1 MCRLSVYAAVST
13 LQLLL
18 HSPIASQICVRT
30 RLCCAL
36 GAAQE
41 PHHTPTGP
49 LAGRPEQWDIS
60 VSAPALNTD
69 KALSA
74 VSTKWIHC
82 SLLRWTG
89 FFFLFQA
96 MGSFM

>member
-1 MCRLSVYAAVST
+1 MYAVVST

-18 HSPIASQICVRT
+18 HSLIASQICVRT
-30 RLCCAL
+30 RLCGAL

-49 LAGRPEQWDIS
+49 LAGRPEQWDVS
-60 VSAPALNTD
+60 VSAPALNTH

-74 VSTKWIHC
+74 ISTKWIRC

-89 FFFLFQA
+89 SFFLIQA